1 MAPRNEA
8 QQAAYNEARRKKT
21 AEAKAAKAAADASV
35 KAIKAERKAAKAK
48 PKAKPK
54 GQGKSPAVAAKVPVK
69 KDVANT
75 IKGKPA
81 AKAPLTV
88 VSPAPPERKVIAMAR
103 TAPPAPFGKAA
114 ASPKPA
120 AKKVVATPERDD
132 DDPPPLAVP
141 EKRDPKAPTP
151 QGPAG
156 PSTIARSYQREFKGT
171 GATKRGN
178 MLQVTVTFTEAQFT
192 TLKQR
197 AELYQ
202 CSLAETIRKCV
213 IAGPNLADTKPRSE

>member
-1 MAPRNEA
+1 MAPRNAE

-35 KAIKAERKAAKAK
+35 KAIKAERKAAKLK
-48 PKAKPK
+48 PVVKVVGKGKTAAVVALKP
-54 GQGKSPAVAAKVPVK
+54 PK
-69 KDVANT
+69 KDVDQA
-75 IKGKPA
+75 KPGVGGKA
-81 AKAPLTV
+81 QGNA
-88 VSPAPPERKVIAMAR
+88 KVIGKAR
-103 TAPPAPFGKAA
+103 TAPPEPTPRVVGKSPALAAPYG
-114 ASPKPA
+114 KPA
-120 AKKVVATPERDD
+120 AKKVVAAPERDD

-141 EKRDPKAPTP
+141 EKRDPKAPKP

-156 PSTIARSYQREFKGT
+156 PSTIARSYQREFKGS

-178 MLQVTVTFTEAQFT
+178 MLQVTVTFTEDQFT

>member
-1 MAPRNEA
+1 MAPRTPA
-8 QQAAYNEARRKKT
+8 QQAAYNEKRRKE
-21 AEAKAAKAAADASV
+21 AADAKARKAAADASV
-35 KAIKAERKAAKAK
+35 KAIKAERKAEKAKAASK
-48 PKAKPK
+48 PAVVVKKGDKLDPPKAMVAKSKHNVAAQVKALGADSLLPPEPRK
-54 GQGKSPAVAAKVPVK
+54 VGKSPALAAPFKG
-69 KDVANT
+69 
-75 IKGKPA
+75 KGKP
-81 AKAPLTV
+81 
-88 VSPAPPERKVIAMAR
+88 M
-103 TAPPAPFGKAA
+103 TA
-114 ASPKPA
+114 
-120 AKKVVATPERDD
+120 PERDD
-132 DDPPPLAVP
+132 DDPPPLAIP
-141 EKRDPKAPTP
+141 EKKDPKAPKP